1 MKTLLKLSMFCFA
14 SLAVTAAA
22 APALSDRDAKA
33 LVEKSWNAL
42 SWSLPMGKFD
52 VARDGNQ
59 RENTIPEIAYKSY
72 QAYEKFGI
80 IKISRDASWNAP
92 GKA

>member
-1 MKTLLKLSMFCFA
+1 
-14 SLAVTAAA
+14 
-22 APALSDRDAKA
+22 
-33 LVEKSWNAL
+33 
-42 SWSLPMGKFD
+42 MGKFD

-59 RENTIPEIAYKSY
+59 RENSIPEIACKSY

-92 GKA
+92 GKAQDPAIEAKIDVTNGPAGTKFIDRNNPNRLKGQMGLPDGFRGSI